1 MKTSILS
8 VAHNVSSTIL
18 RFRRVVLLLVVCG
31 VVAFV
36 TLMRVS
42 SAAVVP
48 PRQLN
53 VNSAAD
59 VPVFEVN
66 STADTDDGA
75 CTPPGTGNGCTLREA
90 INAANAA
97 AGAEQ
102 ITFNAS
108 LTASGPTSINLSTG
122 ILLFSDMTITGPGAN
137 LLTVQRSTAPGTIGF
152 RIFEVGGTRTVTISN
167 LTIANGVTIGAPAGA
182 GIWNKGRLTLNNC
195 NFYNN
200 TAGPTP
206 NIGAGGAIYNEGPSL
221 VLNNCNIGGLGPGQA
236 NQAMAFGGGIF
247 DVVGTLVMNGGSIV
261 GNSGGGIAMAGA
273 TLRGVSITNNT
284 QNFGGGAGVNVL
296 GRTLIENCL
305 IANNTATDASADGG
319 GVRNG
324 LGILT
329 IVNSTITG
337 NRAKGPGGGVRN
349 FNGQMFLTNVTITDN
364 RSDSDANSFGAENGG
379 GVNGSVFINNSIV
392 VGNSMGSDAN
402 PIANDISHAADLSS
416 SFNLIGVC
424 DLCDLTNGVNN
435 NQLGVNNAGLGPLAN
450 NGGPTLTYALL
461 SGSPALDAGS
471 NALVAAP
478 PFSGPP
484 FTDQR
489 GFSRIADGP
498 DADVTATVDIGA
510 FEQQAAL
517 AQLADAVTNE
527 DTGLIV
533 PFHVGD
539 RSGITS
545 ITATSSNQ
553 TLVPNNLNN
562 LKVTDA
568 GSTELIV
575 INPAADLNGTTDITV
590 TVNTTGGSTSR
601 TFAVTVNPVNDAPVN
616 HLPQQQSVAE
626 NNVLTFSS
634 SNSNA
639 ITISDV
645 DAGSAVVEVTLT
657 VNNGVLTLGTP
668 VGLVFVMGDGVADA
682 KLQFRGPIAT
692 INTALNGLIYAPNQ
706 TFSGFSTLEITT
718 DDLGATGAG
727 TSLQD
732 ADSLNLNVVEDGGP
746 VLLTEEGTQRAV
758 ALDSVVQTRDP
769 FSLLNFFNFSND
781 HHRRISLF
789 VWRLGLLPTDTAANI
804 TATAEDD
811 QGHVY
816 PLTVEFVGMLS
827 DPPDVAQINVVLPDN
842 VVGAPRDLLVRVQL
856 RGPAS
861 NKASIAITAP

>member
-1 MKTSILS
+1 
-8 VAHNVSSTIL
+8 
-18 RFRRVVLLLVVCG
+18 
-31 VVAFV
+31 
-36 TLMRVS
+36 
-42 SAAVVP
+42 
-48 PRQLN
+48 
-53 VNSAAD
+53 
-59 VPVFEVN
+59 
-66 STADTDDGA
+66 
-75 CTPPGTGNGCTLREA
+75 
-90 INAANAA
+90 
-97 AGAEQ
+97 
-102 ITFNAS
+102 
-108 LTASGPTSINLSTG
+108 
-122 ILLFSDMTITGPGAN
+122 
-137 LLTVQRSTAPGTIGF
+137 
-152 RIFEVGGTRTVTISN
+152 
-167 LTIANGVTIGAPAGA
+167 
-182 GIWNKGRLTLNNC
+182 
-195 NFYNN
+195 
-200 TAGPTP
+200 
-206 NIGAGGAIYNEGPSL
+206 
-221 VLNNCNIGGLGPGQA
+221 
-236 NQAMAFGGGIF
+236 
-247 DVVGTLVMNGGSIV
+247 
-261 GNSGGGIAMAGA
+261 
-273 TLRGVSITNNT
+273 
-284 QNFGGGAGVNVL
+284 
-296 GRTLIENCL
+296 
-305 IANNTATDASADGG
+305 
-319 GVRNG
+319 
-324 LGILT
+324 
-329 IVNSTITG
+329 
-337 NRAKGPGGGVRN
+337 
-349 FNGQMFLTNVTITDN
+349 
-364 RSDSDANSFGAENGG
+364 
-379 GVNGSVFINNSIV
+379 V
-392 VGNSMGSDAN
+392 VGNSMGSDLN

-435 NQLGVNNAGLGPLAN
+435 NQLGVNNAGLGPLAD

-498 DADVTATVDIGA
+498 DADVIATVDIGA
-510 FEQQAAL
+510 FEQQTAL

-527 DTGLIV
+527 DTELIV
-533 PFHVGD
+533 PFHTGD

-575 INPAADLNGTTDITV
+575 INPAADLNGTTNITV
-590 TVNTTGGSTSR
+590 TVNTTGGSSSR

-616 HLPQQQSVAE
+616 HLPQQQNVAE

-639 ITISDV
+639 ITVSDI

-668 VGLVFVMGDGVADA
+668 VGLVFVMGDGVADS
-682 KLQFRGPIAT
+682 KMQFRGPIAT

-732 ADSLNLNVVEDGGP
+732 TDSLNINVVEDGGP
-746 VLLTEEGTQRAV
+746 VLLIEEGTQRAV

-769 FSLLNFFNFSND
+769 FSLLNFFNLSND
-781 HHRRISLF
+781 HRRRISLF
-789 VWRLGLLPTDTAANI
+789 VWRLGLLPTDTAANL
-804 TATAEDD
+804 TVTAEDD

-816 PLTVEFVGMLS
+816 PLTVESVGMLS
-827 DPPDVAQINVVLPDN
+827 DPPDVAQINVMLPDN

-861 NKASIAITAP
+861 NKASIAIAAP